1 MQYDDVATNPRWQ
14 TATMLTIF
22 LFRSAANH
30 PFATKFAVHMWIF
43 IISRCIETQNGLMF
57 WYWLTGCPGNW
68 ILNDVLLFFYPRYI
82 FPREVYKLMKM
93 TERYDAQSVQSGT
106 GRLSC
111 SRTARCTST
120 ETLWYEWLV
129 SLVSPEIEEIL
140 LSRSSLLLLPS
151 VDIFPRGLRKIE
163 KKLTNR
169 YDTQSA

>member
-1 MQYDDVATNPRWQ
+1 MMTLQQIQDGKRLPCWQSFCFALPRIIHLRQNFCCAYVNIHYLSLQWNPEWFDVLVLAYW
-14 TATMLTIF
+14 LSWKLDF
-22 LFRSAANH
+22 
-30 PFATKFAVHMWIF
+30 K
-43 IISRCIETQNGLMF
+43 RCI
-57 WYWLTGCPGNW
+57 
-68 ILNDVLLFFYPRYI
+68 IIFYPRYI